1 MRFLRNDLVVSVRSE
16 LVGKG
21 VEQSADKYADAGC
34 DKEQRNV
41 IVSEQQE
48 KLMYD
53 RQDCS
58 KVDARKYD
66 RNEEYRE
73 HLRVDTLFDI
83 FFGHSDLLHDREP

>member
-16 LVGKG
+16 LVGKR
-21 VEQSADKYADAGC
+21 VEQSADKYADTGC
-34 DKEQRNV
+34 DKKQRNV
-41 IVSEQQE
+41 VVPEQQE

-58 KVDARKYD
+58 QVDARKCD

-73 HLRVDTLFDI
+73 HL
-83 FFGHSDLLHDREP
+83 

>member
-16 LVGKG
+16 LVGKR
-21 VEQSADKYADAGC
+21 VEQSTDKYADTGC
-34 DKEQRNV
+34 DKKQRNV
-41 IVSEQQE
+41 VVPEQQE

-58 KVDARKYD
+58 KVDTRKND

-73 HLRVDTLFDI
+73 HL
-83 FFGHSDLLHDREP
+83 